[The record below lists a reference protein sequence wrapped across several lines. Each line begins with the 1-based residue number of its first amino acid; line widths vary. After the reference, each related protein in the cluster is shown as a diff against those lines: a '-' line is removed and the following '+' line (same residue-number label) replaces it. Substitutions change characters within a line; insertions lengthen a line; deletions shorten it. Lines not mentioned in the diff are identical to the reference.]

1 MDEFAWARYQKEA
14 KEAEIIRKTLLE
26 LYPGCTLRT
35 AYSRGFMDGITTR
48 DDRNLL
54 RKFYAVEL
62 DGGFL

>member
-14 KEAEIIRKTLLE
+14 KEAETLRSTLLE

-35 AYSRGFMDGITTR
+35 SYYKGFMDKIITA
-48 DDRNLL
+48 DDRALL

-62 DGGFL
+62 DGGWL